1 MLKRITAF
9 ILALITVV
17 TLVGCAT
24 EIPGLENNTENTTNT
39 TASESL
45 ATSEPTTETDPIP
58 AADIE
63 LTAEILSGYVVRRPE
78 SVKGESIDATI
89 AAAKKLRETIQTAFG
104 ISIEI
109 LDDWYKQADG
119 LPATA
124 KEILV
129 GKTNRV
135 ETANALA
142 VIKAKDY
149 AIAFEN
155 ERIIIT
161 GGTDAACAQAVDY
174 FIEKYIDIA
183 NKKITLT
190 EHLFDVV
197 AYNYPMGSISINGV
211 ALQKYKI
218 VYPKNCDLVTYY
230 TAEVISDYLYDNA
243 GIKLEVVADTTA
255 ATQYELLVGD
265 TNRAESNIG
274 IELPADRYSLSIS
287 GEKVVLQGDY
297 QMVGA
302 AAGVLI
308 NNYFTTDAKE
318 VNVTNLPTAPAATE
332 YTFKKATS
340 GIMMIGD
347 GMSRVHFDAAIDTG
361 VIKEFVADKLVN
373 QAECTTASYSVLH
386 SGKAYTDSAASATAL
401 SSGYKTVNGYLGVDT
416 KKKEQQNIREL
427 AHESGAK
434 TAVVT
439 TDKITGATPGG
450 YLCHYPDRNATAQLQ
465 SQIDKLVKEGKVNY
479 TYGAGQNNKVSLVP
493 YTKEALSIIA
503 ADNSP
508 FFIMIE
514 EAYIDKNSHNNDL
527 KKTTASVKNYDQVIA
542 YCIAYTM
549 LRGDVML
556 VITADHDCGNLSQ
569 KPNGDYVYN
578 SDNHTNKN
586 VPVFA
591 LGDGAA
597 ELLSKDVIDN
607 TDIPKAFAKIFGKE
621 QFGS

>member
-1 MLKRITAF
+1 MLKRFTAF
-9 ILALITVV
+9 LLAFLMLFS
-17 TLVGCAT
+17 LVACVGEGEGT
-24 EIPGLENNTENTTNT
+24 EAPAGSENGSEPGAENTE
-39 TASESL
+39 S
-45 ATSEPTTETDPIP
+45 
-58 AADIE
+58 AAAAVE
-63 LTAEILSGYVVRRPE
+63 FTAEMLAEYVLRRPE
-78 SVKGESIDATI
+78 NVKGESITVTI
-89 AAAKKLRETIQTAFG
+89 EAARKLRDELKNTLG
-104 ISIEI
+104 VD
-109 LDDWYKQADG
+109 LPLNDDWKKASEE

-135 ETANALA
+135 EVQNALSI
-142 VIKAKDY
+142 IKAKDF
-149 AIAFEN
+149 AILFEN

-161 GGTDAACAQAVDY
+161 AGTDSGVMDAVDY
-174 FIEKYIDIA
+174 FIANYIDAA
-183 NKKITLT
+183 NKKIVLS

-197 AYNYPMGSISINGV
+197 AYQYPIGAISINGV
-211 ALQKYKI
+211 ALSEYKI

-243 GIKLEVVADTTA
+243 GVRLEVIDDTKAETK
-255 ATQYELLVGD
+255 YELLVGD
-265 TNRAESNIG
+265 TNRAASNIG

-302 AAGVLI
+302 AAGALI
-308 NNYFTTDAKE
+308 NNYFATGAKE
-318 VNVTNLPTAPAATE
+318 VNVTNLPTAPAAAE

-401 SSGYKTVNGYLGVDT
+401 SSGYKTVNGYLGVDN

-450 YLCHYPDRNATAQLQ
+450 YLCHYPDRNATTQLQ
-465 SQIDKLVKEGKVNY
+465 SQIDKLIKEGKVNY

-527 KKTTASVKNYDQVIA
+527 AKTTASVKNYDQVIA

-549 LRGDVML
+549 VRGDVML
-556 VITADHDCGNLSQ
+556 VITADHDCGYLS
-569 KPNGDYVYN
+569 KKANGDYVYN

-597 ELLSKDVIDN
+597 ELINKSVIDN
-607 TDIPKAFAKIFGKE
+607 TDIPKAFAKIFGNNN
-621 QFGS
+621 FGS